1 MSGTLPGNP
10 WNPVRPRALV
20 EPWLEAWAAA
30 HLGDS
35 STVVVAETAARRVLL
50 SEAGLCAL
58 DLVYASDL
66 VALERTLRAVIPD
79 LGQAVLAVTR
89 EAGWPAGTRALGQV
103 VGLAST
109 LRSLIS
115 GSRPLLPADLARP
128 GDAPS
133 RDLAAALPE
142 VGSRVAALA
151 GALGATVSAMSA
163 AVAAIPED
171 GIFADQADADAAA
184 TAILALESFGIP
196 MEPNDALPLDVS
208 WVRRA
213 WEAAEARALSA
224 QGCVDR
230 LASLPPSTPP
240 ELVLEATQDVVDA
253 VFGEGFLVV
262 PVLVPG
268 ATPDGFVDAVALPA
282 FAQPQSSA
290 VRRFVR
296 DVGTVRPQVTRLS
309 ETLLLGGALGAPGSV
324 SVVQLTERGP
334 DGPAAG
340 TTHWLAGPLP
350 VDGPWP
356 AAPAAHIVL
365 DLVGTID
372 DQSAVAGLALDG
384 WVEHLPAQ
392 VGPKA
397 DPDDPR
403 PGSVTTGLAIRSNS
417 ASARPPQA
425 VLCAVSPDGKRWT
438 TDSLRG
444 VVEATLELAKARLV
458 TLERLQGEGLHL
470 PALYVRSSSL
480 QGELF
485 MDFSKLAELRSAFV
499 SMPYVKER

>member
-1 MSGTLPGNP
+1 
-10 WNPVRPRALV
+10 
-20 EPWLEAWAAA
+20 
-30 HLGDS
+30 
-35 STVVVAETAARRVLL
+35 
-50 SEAGLCAL
+50 
-58 DLVYASDL
+58 
-66 VALERTLRAVIPD
+66 
-79 LGQAVLAVTR
+79 
-89 EAGWPAGTRALGQV
+89 
-103 VGLAST
+103 
-109 LRSLIS
+109 
-115 GSRPLLPADLARP
+115 
-128 GDAPS
+128 
-133 RDLAAALPE
+133 
-142 VGSRVAALA
+142 
-151 GALGATVSAMSA
+151 
-163 AVAAIPED
+163 
-171 GIFADQADADAAA
+171 
-184 TAILALESFGIP
+184 
-196 MEPNDALPLDVS
+196 
-208 WVRRA
+208 
-213 WEAAEARALSA
+213 
-224 QGCVDR
+224 
-230 LASLPPSTPP
+230 
-240 ELVLEATQDVVDA
+240 
-253 VFGEGFLVV
+253 
-262 PVLVPG
+262 
-268 ATPDGFVDAVALPA
+268 
-282 FAQPQSSA
+282 
-290 VRRFVR
+290 
-296 DVGTVRPQVTRLS
+296 
-309 ETLLLGGALGAPGSV
+309 V